1 MYDSHSLI
9 KLDLYDTT
17 QVVWRYMDFTKFLS
31 MLQYKALFFCSCA
44 LMQKMDPFEGEY
56 PKNNLKNLR
65 NKKAFIQLPKEY
77 SQKPSVYRRKFLENV
92 GINCWHAN
100 DTENAAMWK
109 VYLSS
114 KDGIAIKSTI
124 KNLKESFN
132 LNNEDIVYIGN
143 IHYNDYDA
151 NDINMDN
158 NEYLQNVIELADKEI
173 NKHSISDS
181 DILNKLAKHYYPLI
195 MSKRKEF
202 EYGKE
207 IRLISPINQ
216 KTKLQRIKNNGKL
229 VKLDLKI
236 LIDEIIIS
244 PSSDKWYVDLVK
256 DVIKSYGLGNKR
268 TYQSK
273 IYEKLDQ

>member
-1 MYDSHSLI
+1 MYENNNNI
-9 KLDLYDTT
+9 QLDLYDDT

-31 MLQYKALFFCSCA
+31 MLQYKSLFFCSCS

-65 NKKAFIQLPKEY
+65 DKKDFVQLSKEY
-77 SQKPSVYRRKFLENV
+77 TQKPALYRKKFLENV
-92 GINCWHAN
+92 SINCWHAN
-100 DTENAAMWK
+100 NTENAAMWK

-114 KDGIAIKSTI
+114 KEGIAIKSTI
-124 KNLKESFN
+124 KKLKESFN
-132 LNNEDIVYIGN
+132 TNSEDVIYIGN
-143 IHYNDYDA
+143 IHYNDYEF
-151 NDINMDN
+151 NDISMNY
-158 NEYLQNVIELADKEI
+158 NEYLESVIELADKGIRE
-173 NKHSISDS
+173 NGVSDS

-207 IRLISPINQ
+207 IRLISPIKQ
-216 KTKLQRIKNNGKL
+216 KTKTKRFKNAGKF
-229 VKLDLKI
+229 VCVDLNT

-244 PSSDKWYVDLVK
+244 PSSEQWYVDLVK
-256 DVIKSYGLGNKR
+256 DVVKSYKLKNKK

-273 IYEKLDQ
+273 IYEKFD

>member
-1 MYDSHSLI
+1 MYENSNNI
-9 KLDLYDTT
+9 QLDLYDDT

-31 MLQYKALFFCSCA
+31 MLQYKALFFCSCS

-65 NKKAFIQLPKEY
+65 DKKDFVQLSREY
-77 SQKPSVYRRKFLENV
+77 TQKPAAYRRKFLENV

-114 KDGIAIKSTI
+114 KDGIAVKSTI

-132 LNNEDIVYIGN
+132 LNEEDVVYIGN
-143 IHYNDYDA
+143 IHYNNYEF
-151 NDINMDN
+151 NDIDMNY
-158 NEYLQNVIELADKEI
+158 NEYLENVIELADKEI
-173 NKHSISDS
+173 SKKFLSDS

-216 KTKLQRIKNNGKL
+216 KTKTKRLKNDGKF
-229 VKLDLKI
+229 VNSDLNT

-256 DVIKSYGLGNKR
+256 DVVKSYGLEDKR
-268 TYQSK
+268 TFQSK
-273 IYEKLDQ
+273 IYEKFD

>member
-1 MYDSHSLI
+1 MYKTNKNI
-9 KLDLYDTT
+9 NLDLYNDT

-31 MLQYKALFFCSCA
+31 MLQYKSLFFCSCSTI
-44 LMQKMDPFEGEY
+44 QKMDPFEGEY
-56 PKNNLKNLR
+56 TKSNLKNLQ
-65 NKKAFIQLPKEY
+65 NKKQILQFSSEY
-77 SQKPSVYRRKFLENV
+77 AKKPGQYRKKFLDNV

-109 VYLSS
+109 IYLSS
-114 KDGIAIKSTI
+114 NEGIAIKSTI
-124 KNLKESFN
+124 NNLKETFEYN
-132 LNNEDIVYIGN
+132 HEDAVYIGN
-143 IHYNDYDA
+143 IHYNDYEF
-151 NDINMDN
+151 NDIEMNY
-158 NEYLQNVIELADKEI
+158 NEYLGDVIELIKKEDSKKVF
-173 NKHSISDS
+173 NDS

-216 KTKLQRIKNNGKL
+216 KTKSKRLKNNGKFVNL
-229 VKLDLKI
+229 NLDV

-244 PSSDKWYVDLVK
+244 PSSAKWYADLVK
-256 DVIKSYGLGNKR
+256 DVVKSYGLENKR

-273 IYEKLDQ
+273 IYEKFD

>member
-1 MYDSHSLI
+1 MYETNNDI
-9 KLDLYDTT
+9 QLDLYNDT

-31 MLQYKALFFCSCA
+31 MLQYKALFFCSCS

-65 NKKAFIQLPKEY
+65 DKKDFVQLSKEY
-77 SQKPSVYRRKFLENV
+77 TQKPAVYRRKFLENV

-124 KNLKESFN
+124 KNLKESFS
-132 LNNEDIVYIGN
+132 LNNEDVVYIGN
-143 IHYNDYDA
+143 IHYNDYEF
-151 NDINMDN
+151 NDIDMNY
-158 NEYLQNVIELADKEI
+158 NEYLENVIELADKEI
-173 NKHSISDS
+173 AKNFISDS
-181 DILNKLAKHYYPLI
+181 DILNKLAQHYYPLI
-195 MSKRKEF
+195 LSKRKEF

-216 KTKLQRIKNNGKL
+216 KNKTKRLKNNGKFVNSDLNTL
-229 VKLDLKI
+229 V
-236 LIDEIIIS
+236 DEIIIS

-256 DVIKSYGLGNKR
+256 DVIKSYGLGSKK
-268 TYQSK
+268 TYQSQ
-273 IYEKLDQ
+273 IYEKFD